1 MSQIDQIK
9 EILNPPLVLV
19 EEEGLEWVVDRSL
32 SANLRAAIQDIES
45 GLKDEVLLVT
55 LQSVLE
61 RLERLETLLESK
73 QEIHKTTF
81 NYLISP

>member
-1 MSQIDQIK
+1 MSQIEQIK

-45 GLKDEVLLVT
+45 GLKDDVLLVT
-55 LQSVLE
+55 LRSVLE
-61 RLERLETLLESK
+61 NLERLETLLESK
-73 QEIHKTTF
+73 QEIRKTTF
-81 NYLISP
+81 NYMVSP